1 MIKPVDEIPMT
12 RSERYQHYRENIQ
25 TDINTAIR
33 DRIPI
38 FEFVGDYNFKTLAN
52 AARVEKDRICEKKVR
67 EIIRENEIFKG
78 HYLSAW
84 EFRRLYPIII
94 SSVKGEKSGE
104 RRVFC
109 RIDFENL
116 DKLEELVIEAAKIRI
131 KEIEQRV
138 KEYEEKKQEADRDD
152 FDGLCES

>member
-25 TDINTAIR
+25 ADINTAIR

-67 EIIRENEIFKG
+67 EIIRENEIFNG

-84 EFRRLYPIII
+84 EFR
-94 SSVKGEKSGE
+94 
-104 RRVFC
+104 
-109 RIDFENL
+109 
-116 DKLEELVIEAAKIRI
+116 
-131 KEIEQRV
+131 
-138 KEYEEKKQEADRDD
+138 
-152 FDGLCES
+152 